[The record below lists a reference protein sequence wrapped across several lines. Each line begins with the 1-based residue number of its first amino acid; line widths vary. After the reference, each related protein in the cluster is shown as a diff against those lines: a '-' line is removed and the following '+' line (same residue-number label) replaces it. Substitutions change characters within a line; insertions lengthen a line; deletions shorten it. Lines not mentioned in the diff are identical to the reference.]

1 MRSYGPHRPRP
12 GGVLPRVRRASPG
25 PSAGRHRRIRPVAG
39 SEGALVNYEREL
51 AQIEKQLVTQDPL
64 LAEKLETFE
73 QITAP
78 RPPRAGPRRRVY
90 LLAAIVFVL
99 LALTSALASGAA
111 TEHPRPPQVVPE
123 QPAGSG

>member
-1 MRSYGPHRPRP
+1 M
-12 GGVLPRVRRASPG
+12 
-25 PSAGRHRRIRPVAG
+25 
-39 SEGALVNYEREL
+39 NYEREL

-78 RPPRAGPRRRVY
+78 RPQKTGPRRRVY

-111 TEHPRPPQVVPE
+111 TEHPRSPQVVPE
-123 QPAGSG
+123 QPAGPG